1 MGGTYGVP
9 CPTLDIGTISFP
21 WTGSVT
27 SSDPTSGLESR
38 DHQDVAEPGCDAV
51 VSSPETVMAATETPR
66 DPALAQEDGGK
77 SAETRVRSSDESPPA
92 VAANTSLPAWSPY
105 GVVTSQPQ
113 PEVEIKPEVLTKSG
127 IVTEPVVVMKP
138 EVIIEPD
145 VLLDTFPGGQV

>member
-21 WTGSVT
+21 WTASVT

-38 DHQDVAEPGCDAV
+38 DHQDVAGPGCEAV

-77 SAETRVRSSDESPPA
+77 SAETRVRSSDESTPA
-92 VAANTSLPAWSPY
+92 VAANTSLPASSPY

-145 VLLDTFPGGQV
+145 VLLDTFAGGQV